1 MNKSHFLEAADVTE
15 KGAKRFKIRVISAGV
30 SKNGNY
36 YSPAALRE
44 AAPLFDG
51 ARVLVRSDEEH
62 IQGKGKDFR
71 NLIGR
76 LSNPRFVEGAEEIQ
90 ADFEL
95 IEPNGAI
102 AVKLRE
108 AFDNKMT
115 DLFGFSIDAS
125 ATAKTTRINGQTV
138 REACK
143 ISVVKSV
150 DLIVEPGANGGIIDF
165 IEAINNEGQTMS
177 DKEKTAEQT
186 ASFSTPAPTVS
197 AADIDNKIRMLEAR
211 ANAKAAI
218 AASLCRK
225 WRKRG

>member
-1 MNKSHFLEAADVTE
+1 MGTTFLEALETTE

-51 ARVLVRSDEEH
+51 VRVLVRFDEDH

-76 LSNPRFVEGAEEIQ
+76 LANPRFIESTAEIQ

-108 AFDNKMT
+108 AFDGGMT
-115 DLFGFSIDAS
+115 GLFGFSIDA
-125 ATAKTTRINGQTV
+125 AALAKPAVAN
-138 REACK
+138 
-143 ISVVKSV
+143 
-150 DLIVEPGANGGIIDF
+150 EP
-165 IEAINNEGQTMS
+165 
-177 DKEKTAEQT
+177 K
-186 ASFSTPAPTVS
+186 
-197 AADIDNKIRMLEAR
+197 
-211 ANAKAAI
+211 
-218 AASLCRK
+218 
-225 WRKRG
+225 